1 MTEATQIKKV
11 SKMSLAAVLFNEIFA
26 RGYDLKGKTQRST
39 FIERAMKEQGLSKHC
54 ASTYFQNL
62 SNKHNG
68 QPLYKYNKNK
78 KKAAKEVVQH
88 LEQAVLLLTSQA
100 KERWM
105 VVNAEGVEV
114 HNFKSRA
121 VAQSF
126 AKDNGFVWKDRN
138 KVA

>member
-1 MTEATQIKKV
+1 MTEATVIKKV
-11 SKMSLAAVLFNEIFA
+11 SKMSLAAVLFDQIFT
-26 RGYDLKGKTQRST
+26 RGYDLQGKTQRST
-39 FIERAMKEQGLSKHC
+39 FIERAMTEQGLSKHC

-62 SNKHNG
+62 SNKRNG
-68 QPLYKYNKNK
+68 QALYKYNKAK
-78 KKAAKEVVQH
+78 KKATKQVVKD
-88 LEQAVLLLTSQA
+88 LEQAVLLLTAQA

-121 VAQSF
+121 LAQSF
-126 AKDNGFVWKDRN
+126 AKDNGLEWKDRT